1 MKIIFFLLFSFVVLK
16 IIKGFLQFHIS
27 WLWFTKKNR
36 DLHIPD
42 NAQESSKIIIL
53 IPVLREQNI
62 IHKTLERFSPLKK
75 IEKIIFITTEKENL
89 ENNENNETT
98 FDILKR
104 EKEKYSNIDII
115 HYPYTTG
122 VVAHQLNY
130 ACQSLED
137 KNYNGFVL
145 IYNADSVIFQNS
157 IDGFQDYI
165 YRHPSAN
172 VIQQSAIFTDNY
184 TYYPDT
190 FRGDILK
197 AIALYQS
204 RWTFAHE
211 LYRLRNQLEDK
222 NKWFGECGHVVG
234 HGLCIRLRTLAEIG
248 YFPSNVP
255 NEDMSLGFYLKL
267 KGEKIHIL
275 PILEIGES
283 PRTIKA
289 VIAQYTSW
297 FYGVIYYPTYFKIA
311 LKKFPKK
318 KMKAFFWSTLNTGRA
333 LTWLLTTYFWL
344 TLFVIS
350 LSIGWVLLISTILLF
365 TVYSIGNNYLIFT
378 RLKKLNSI
386 NLGNEMTVKKT
397 ISLAAASLLVY
408 LLQSTGPTIAAK
420 NIIASK
426 LLKSSLKKDKTE
438 R

>member
-1 MKIIFFLLFSFVVLK
+1 M
-16 IIKGFLQFHIS
+16 QFHIS
-27 WLWFTKKNR
+27 WLWFSKKNR
-36 DLHIPD
+36 DLVISG
-42 NAQESSKIIIL
+42 NTQKSSRIIII

-62 IHKTLERFSPLKK
+62 IYKTLERFASLKQV
-75 IEKIIFITTEKENL
+75 EKIIFVTTEKENL
-89 ENNENNETT
+89 EKNEKSETT

-104 EKEKYSNIDII
+104 EGKKYSNIEIV
-115 HYPYTTG
+115 HYPYATG

-137 KNYNGFVL
+137 RNYDGFVL

-157 IDGFQDYI
+157 ISGFQDYI
-165 YRHPSAN
+165 YRHSFVN

-184 TYYPDT
+184 TYYPNT

-197 AIALYQS
+197 ATALYQS

-211 LYRLRNQLEDK
+211 LYRLRKQLEDE
-222 NKWFGECGHVVG
+222 NKWLGECGHVVG
-234 HGLCIRLRTLAEIG
+234 HGLCIRLQTLAEIG
-248 YFPSNVP
+248 YFPSDVP
-255 NEDMSLGFYLKL
+255 NEDMPLGFYLKL
-267 KGEKIHIL
+267 KGEKIHVL

-318 KMKAFFWSTLNTGRA
+318 KLKAFFWSILNTGRA
-333 LTWLLTTYFWL
+333 LMWLLTTYVWL
-344 TLFVIS
+344 ALFVIA
-350 LSIGWVLLISTILLF
+350 LSINWILFISAIFLF
-365 TVYSIGNNYLIFT
+365 AVYSIGNNYLIFT
-378 RLKKLNSI
+378 KLRKSTPIHLENK
-386 NLGNEMTVKKT
+386 MTIRRT
-397 ISLAAASLLVY
+397 IGLAGASLLVY
-408 LLQSTGPTIAAK
+408 LLQSTGPTIAMK
-420 NIIASK
+420 NMIASK
-426 LLKSSLKKDKTE
+426 ILKSSIRKEKTE